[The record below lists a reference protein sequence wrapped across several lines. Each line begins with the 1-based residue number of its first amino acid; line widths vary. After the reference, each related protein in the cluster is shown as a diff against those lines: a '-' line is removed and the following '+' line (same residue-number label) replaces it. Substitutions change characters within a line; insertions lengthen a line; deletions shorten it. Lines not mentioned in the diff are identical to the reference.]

1 MFIIIN
7 GQSRERL
14 RRYYQRQNEHVQ
26 MNEELER
33 IRQQQPPNQPLP
45 LEFIMGMR
53 PSIDFNNN
61 NPNSNLNRHRHRNYD
76 PRNDNRR
83 YLPPFFILLCRNSR
97 AKMTTNFKKK
107 LILPKS
113 GLSIRLTI
121 RNRESTLNLSS
132 KDHTEFTL
140 VG

>member
-7 GQSRERL
+7 GQSREEEFDRRHSERL
-14 RRYYQRQNEHVQ
+14 RRYYQRQNERVQ

-53 PSIDFNNN
+53 PSIDFNNS

-83 YLPPFFILLCRNSR
+83 YR
-97 AKMTTNFKKK
+97 
-107 LILPKS
+107 
-113 GLSIRLTI
+113 
-121 RNRESTLNLSS
+121 
-132 KDHTEFTL
+132 
-140 VG
+140 